1 MEWPEDAEEL
11 ILRYGN
17 RYEFDR
23 CYVYENLNKFD
34 TGVKRCCGL
43 ANRAVEQHTSEVWF
57 NVLLGI
63 GRIED
68 KWKTIVEQNRGG
80 QKSE

>member
-1 MEWPEDAEEL
+1 MSLKDGFAREQRKRRDNGVKEKMEWPEDAEEL
-11 ILRYGN
+11 IIRYGN

-43 ANRAVEQHTSEVWF
+43 ANRAVE
-57 NVLLGI
+57 
-63 GRIED
+63 
-68 KWKTIVEQNRGG
+68 
-80 QKSE
+80 